1 MRWGCLLIFCSVA
14 LRVLAAEGM
23 KVEVYPLGMTDFE
36 VAAKVAG
43 GIVSSEG
50 KLVADKEGNR
60 LIVYE
65 TPKRHEALRRALSEL
80 KTPIHNVRIRV
91 SFQDHASRESTGFG
105 AEGRGAVGPVV
116 IQTGPRRSGGGLAMQ
131 MNQAQIMD
139 SSYVEQ
145 ELLVMSGG
153 KARLVVGSE
162 VPYADWFWEIGLRW
176 GLWNGNVRWREV
188 GAQMVVEPYVM
199 DDRIRI
205 RLTPEFS
212 YVIDGRHLTTA
223 VEKLTTEVVV
233 ADGQTVDLGGL
244 NVSDKEFYSRF
255 LTDGNHLGGTRA
267 LNIRLTPTIE

>member
-1 MRWGCLLIFCSVA
+1 MRRAWLLIFFGMA
-14 LRVLAAEGM
+14 LRASADGGM

-43 GIVSSEG
+43 ELVSSEG
-50 KLVADKEGNR
+50 KLVADKAGNR

-65 TPKRHEALRRALSEL
+65 TTKRHEALRQALSEL
-80 KTPIHNVRIRV
+80 KTPIHNVRIHV
-91 SFQDHASRESTGFG
+91 SFQDHAARESSGFG
-105 AEGRGAVGPVV
+105 VGGRGSVGPVV
-116 IQTGPRRSGGGLAMQ
+116 IQTGPRRSGSGLAMQ
-131 MNQAQIMD
+131 INQAQIMD
-139 SSYVEQ
+139 SSSVEQ

-153 KARLVVGSE
+153 KARLMVGSE

-176 GLWNGNVRWREV
+176 GLWNGTVRWREV
-188 GAQMVVEPYVM
+188 GARLVVEPYVM

-212 YVIDGRHLTTA
+212 YVIAGRHLTTA

-255 LTDGNHLGGTRA
+255 LTGGNHLGGTRA
-267 LNIRLTPTIE
+267 LNIRLTPKIE